1 MVNFECVM
9 IVGIL
14 ISFGGEEIANIDC
27 GDDIDVIVG
36 VVGVRGVHIVDSA
49 MTVKSGKLSIRVLFL
64 NGVDLTDLAEV

>member
-1 MVNFECVM
+1 M

-49 MTVKSGKLSIRVLFL
+49 MTVKSGQLSICMLFL